1 MSWTLWAHF
10 INTLLCWVHME
21 RQILWRGCTNARW
34 VNVFPHPMYILLR
47 LASKCQANL
56 YTLAVKSF
64 CILRGGQF
72 WLYTVH
78 PLYGEARCNP
88 VLSLWIVTK
97 LTSMRFLKL
106 AITEI
111 LLEAGNQRWTY
122 DIHCCSDPKRTNN
135 IGGRETFG
143 RWTNLVFFSIVCPF
157 VPISLWSRGRTES
170 NTQALEFIDFQWK
183 TLRSVAFNICQ
194 MFWTRP

>member
-56 YTLAVKSF
+56 CISRQKLLYFARRSILAVHRPPA
-64 CILRGGQF
+64 IWRGTMQSRS
-72 WLYTVH
+72 V
-78 PLYGEARCNP
+78 
-88 VLSLWIVTK
+88 SLNCHQAYLDEI
-97 LTSMRFLKL
+97 SKL
-106 AITEI
+106 AITGI

-157 VPISLWSRGRTES
+157 VPFHYGREGGQKAILKLLNSLISNEKL
-170 NTQALEFIDFQWK
+170 
-183 TLRSVAFNICQ
+183 
-194 MFWTRP
+194 